1 MGKRKRNIGGN
12 IMAVKK
18 IAKATDLILNV
29 SEFIGVSTDV
39 ATLPVSIVGSTFY
52 AVDTK
57 EAYITDGVA
66 WFLI

>member
-1 MGKRKRNIGGN
+1 
-12 IMAVKK
+12 MAIKK
-18 IAKATDLILNV
+18 IADPTDLIENI

-39 ATLPVSIVGSTFY
+39 SSLPVSSTGSTFY

-57 EAYITDGVA
+57 AAYITDGVS

>member
-1 MGKRKRNIGGN
+1 
-12 IMAVKK
+12 MAIKK
-18 IAKATDLILNV
+18 IANPTDLILNV

-57 EAYITDGVA
+57 EAYITDGIS